1 MPVSSLPSNE
11 RIGTLGKG
19 AYAFVDWLSRAGIKI
34 WQVLPLLPTGYGDSP
49 YQSFAADALNPYF
62 IDLES
67 LEIDGL
73 LESAEYAKYATL
85 ENGESERRVDYGKLF
100 TEKIP
105 LLKLA
110 FSRFNREEEAW
121 KEFLAT
127 GKYADYALFM
137 SLKVRFDY
145 RSWEDWDELYKN
157 AEITAIES
165 HEKEHADEIAFWQFT
180 QYIFLK
186 QWNALLDYA
195 HAQGIEIMGDM
206 PIYVSY
212 DSVETWK
219 YRKELFALDSENNV
233 ALLAGVPPDAFSEEG
248 QFWGNPIYDWEKH
261 KQNGYAWW
269 KERIRYNFS
278 LFDIVRIDHFRAFD
292 RYYAIPASAETAK
305 EGEWVDGPKMELFE
319 DMRSFAIVAEDLGI
333 IDDGVRKLLKDTG
346 YAGMKVF
353 EFAFD
358 NNPDN
363 EYLPRLYEEN
373 CVAYTGTHDNEPLRA
388 FLESMDGDTRK
399 AFTLALE
406 RECLEADV
414 AYIRESI
421 EDECQSIIRLLFS
434 SKANIVIIPMHD
446 VLCMGEESRL
456 NAPATV
462 SSLNWTFRFTECDL
476 KNRKAAW
483 LKEMTEEYHR

>member
-1 MPVSSLPSNE
+1 MKTVTVRLSSAKKSAKQTLRQKERKGTRKGTAEDMQKKKVVKKSARRAGILMPVSSLPSNE

-19 AYAFVDWLSRAGIKI
+19 AYAFVDWLARAGIKL

-62 IDLES
+62 IDLEY
-67 LEIDGL
+67 LEADGL
-73 LESAEYAKYATL
+73 LKNAEYAKYATL

-145 RSWEDWDELYKN
+145 RSWEDWDEPYKN

-165 HEKEHADEIAFWQFT
+165 HEKEYADEIAFWQFT

-269 KERIRYNFS
+269 KERIEYNFK
-278 LFDIVRIDHFRAFD
+278 LYDIVRIDHFRAFD
-292 RYYAIPASAETAK
+292 RYFAIPADAEQALRIRRRTGRRKKLGGAR
-305 EGEWVDGPKMELFE
+305 EGVP
-319 DMRSFAIVAEDLGI
+319 
-333 IDDGVRKLLKDTG
+333 
-346 YAGMKVF
+346 AGK
-353 EFAFD
+353 
-358 NNPDN
+358 PI
-363 EYLPRLYEEN
+363 
-373 CVAYTGTHDNEPLRA
+373 
-388 FLESMDGDTRK
+388 RK
-399 AFTLALE
+399 A
-406 RECLEADV
+406 
-414 AYIRESI
+414 
-421 EDECQSIIRLLFS
+421 
-434 SKANIVIIPMHD
+434 
-446 VLCMGEESRL
+446 
-456 NAPATV
+456 
-462 SSLNWTFRFTECDL
+462 
-476 KNRKAAW
+476 
-483 LKEMTEEYHR
+483 